1 MNNLVLNSENLN
13 RILSGDLASR
23 QTILDIF
30 DEARV
35 DPSELFASAE
45 HLRMKFK
52 KNTVTF
58 SKKVFLNVIN
68 LCKDTCSYCT
78 YKAEPGE
85 SKISLLSNADI
96 KETLHLAKRYR
107 CTEAL
112 LVTGERPEQRYPEA
126 RTWLARNGFKS
137 TVEYLIHIS
146 ETALDIGLFP
156 HTNAGNLEYDEL
168 HDLSKTNASMGLMLE
183 NASERLSKPNMPH
196 HLAASK
202 HPDARIKVLKNAGR
216 LHVPIT
222 TGILVGIGETIEEII
237 DSIITIRDIHKTY
250 GNIQEVII
258 QNFQPKPDT
267 IMSDVKTPEI
277 QYFKMIVALCRIIMP
292 EMNIQIPP
300 NLSPLSYHTF
310 LKVGI
315 NDWGGISPLTP
326 DYVNPEFAWP
336 KISDIDEQTTRAGF
350 ELHCRFPTYP
360 EFHRMVHKNIREK
373 MSYIMDKDGL
383 VCEDYWR

>member
-13 RILSGDLASR
+13 KILDGSIASD

-30 DEARV
+30 DEAQI
-35 DPSELFASAE
+35 DPTELFSSAE
-45 HLRMKFK
+45 YLRMKFK
-52 KNTVTF
+52 ENTVTF

-68 LCKDTCSYCT
+68 LCRDTCSYCT
-78 YKAEPGE
+78 YKAEPSE
-85 SKISLLSNADI
+85 SKASLLSKTAI
-96 KETLHLAKRYR
+96 EETLNLAKRYR

-126 RTWLARNGFKS
+126 RTWLAENGFK
-137 TVEYLIHIS
+137 TTTEYLMHIS
-146 ETALDIGLFP
+146 EMALDIGLFP
-156 HTNAGNLEYDEL
+156 HTNAGNLEYNEL
-168 HDLSKTNASMGLMLE
+168 KELSKTNASMGLMLE
-183 NASERLSKPNMPH
+183 NSSERLGEPSMPH

-202 HPDARIKVLKNAGR
+202 QPHARIKVLKNAGR
-216 LHVPIT
+216 LHIPMT
-222 TGILVGIGETIEEII
+222 SGILVGIGETIQEII

-258 QNFQPKPDT
+258 QNFHPKPDT
-267 IMSDVKTPEI
+267 IMYNIKTPNI
-277 QYFKMIVALCRIIMP
+277 QYFKMIVALCRIAMP

-300 NLSPLSYHTF
+300 NLSPLSYQTF

-336 KISDIDEQTTRAGF
+336 KISDIDEQTRRAGF
-350 ELHCRFPTYP
+350 ELQCRFPTYP
-360 EFHRMVHKNIREK
+360 EFHHMVHKDIREK
-373 MSYIMDKDGL
+373 MSCIMNKDGL